1 MRTTCLR
8 RQDGF
13 SLVDILAAILVI
25 GIVSAIA
32 LPATDSSLAAHR
44 FRADGQAVSNLLAL
58 AKMRAAARFSRAR
71 LFANL
76 GNNSYVM
83 QTWDKTAGT
92 WIDDGGVMQLSRG
105 VTFGFGPIATPPPNT
120 QEEIGLSPQ
129 CRDDDDA
136 AIEDSACIVFNS
148 RGVPIDNA
156 GAPTGG
162 NAVYLTDRVGVYA
175 VTVTATPLIRMWW
188 TANRGATPN
197 WVEQQ

>member
-1 MRTTCLR
+1 MRTIRLR
-8 RQDGF
+8 RQEGF
-13 SLVDILAAILVI
+13 SMVDILAAILLI
-25 GIVSAIA
+25 GIVSAMA

-44 FRADGQAVSNLLAL
+44 FRGDGQSISNLLAL

-71 LFANL
+71 LFANRA
-76 GNNSYVM
+76 NNSYVM
-83 QTWDKTAGT
+83 QTFDKTAGS
-92 WIDDGGVMQLSRG
+92 WVNDGGLMQLSRG
-105 VTFGFGPIATPPPNT
+105 VTFGFGPITTPPPNT
-120 QEEIGLSPQ
+120 QEEIGLSSE

-136 AIEDSACIVFNS
+136 SIPNTACIVFNS

-162 NAVYLTDRVGVYA
+162 NAVYLTDGVGVYA

-197 WVEQQ
+197 WMEQQ